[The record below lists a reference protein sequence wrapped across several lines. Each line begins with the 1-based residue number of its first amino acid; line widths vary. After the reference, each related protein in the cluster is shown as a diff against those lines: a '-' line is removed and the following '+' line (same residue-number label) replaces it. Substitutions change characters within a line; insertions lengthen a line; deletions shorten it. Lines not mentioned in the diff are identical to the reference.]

1 MRFDT
6 SQQMKLGQQMKLAP
20 RMIQSMEILQMP
32 IAALQERIEQEL
44 SSNVTLETFEP
55 GADRQAIE
63 EIRRENEREATE
75 HERELRVDES
85 SGEAD
90 FERLG
95 SMEETYGEAL
105 ENQYEAS
112 SLPNRLRDEWEPGRR
127 AARDT
132 GERDGKMDAMAN
144 TAARGASVADQLL
157 EQWLFAPVDDR
168 TRALGK
174 FLIEF
179 VDDDGYIRT
188 PLAQVADQAPQ
199 DLRPVT
205 DEELERSLLA
215 LQLFVEPAGVGARDL
230 RECLL
235 LQVDAADEDDPSE
248 DWTLTR
254 RIIDEH
260 LEDVLHNRMP
270 KIAETTGEPMERVKR
285 AIEMMRRLRTSP
297 GRELV
302 TDTPPAIIPDA
313 IVEYDDDQDRYIAYM
328 TDGLLPNLRI
338 NKDYAEMLRDKDSD
352 KSTKEFI
359 KRNLTNANWLIDALQ
374 QRKRTLQRVLNVV
387 VEAQRDFFDLG
398 PQALRPLPM
407 TQVADQLGVHVATVS
422 RAVAD
427 KHVMTPRG
435 VFALRK
441 FFTGGT
447 QTDSGEEVSWDAI
460 KAALKEVVDAEDK
473 TKPLSDDA
481 LSKALGERGIDIA
494 RRTVA
499 KYRDQ
504 LGIPAAKMRKQY

>member
-32 IAALQERIEQEL
+32 MLALQERIEQEL
-44 SSNVTLETFEP
+44 ASNATLETFEP
-55 GADRQAIE
+55 GVDRAEIE
-63 EIRRENEREATE
+63 EIRRESERDATE
-75 HERELRVDES
+75 HERELKVDEGGNAS
-85 SGEAD
+85 D
-90 FERLG
+90 FERLD
-95 SMEETYGEAL
+95 SMEETYSEAT

-112 SLPNRLRDEWEPGRR
+112 SLPSRLRDEWDFGGR

-144 TAARGASVADQLL
+144 TAGRGASVGEQLL
-157 EQWLFAPVDDR
+157 EQWLFTPVDDR
-168 TRALGK
+168 TRALGRM
-174 FLIEF
+174 LIEH

-188 PLAQVADQAPQ
+188 PLEQVADQAPH
-199 DLRPVT
+199 DLAPVGA
-205 DEELERSLLA
+205 EELERALFA

-235 LQVDAADEDDPSE
+235 LQVDAADEDDPSD

-254 RIIDEH
+254 RLIDEH
-260 LEDVLHNRMP
+260 LDDVLHNRLP
-270 KIAETTGEPMERVKR
+270 RVAEATGESIERVKG
-285 AIEMMRRLRTSP
+285 AIEHMRRLRTSP

-302 TDTPPAIIPDA
+302 QDTPPAIIPDA
-313 IVEYDDDQDRYIAYM
+313 VVEYHEDEDRYIAYL

-338 NKDYAEMLRDKDSD
+338 NREYAELLRDKDAD
-352 KSTKEFI
+352 KPTKEFI
-359 KRNLTNANWLIDALQ
+359 KKNLTNATWLIDALQ

-387 VEAQRDFFDLG
+387 VDAQRDFFDLG

-407 TQVADQLGVHVATVS
+407 TLVADQLGVHVATVS

-435 VFALRK
+435 VFPLRR

-473 TKPLSDDA
+473 SAPLSDDA
-481 LSKALGERGIDIA
+481 IAKALGERGIEIA

-504 LGIPAAKMRKQY
+504 LSIPAARMRKQY

>member
-44 SSNVTLETFEP
+44 SSNVTLESFEP
-55 GADRQAIE
+55 GVDRQAIE
-63 EIRRENEREATE
+63 EIRRENEREDHE
-75 HERELRVDES
+75 HERELKVDEGS
-85 SGEAD
+85 AAAD

-95 SMEETYGEAL
+95 SMEESYREATD
-105 ENQYEAS
+105 NQYEAS
-112 SLPNRLRDEWEPGRR
+112 ALPSRLRDEWETGRR
-127 AARDT
+127 AARNT

-144 TAARGASVADQLL
+144 TAARSASVADQLL
-157 EQWLFAPVDDR
+157 EQWLFAPVDER
-168 TRALGK
+168 TRAIGK

-188 PLAQVADQAPQ
+188 ALSEVADQAPQ
-199 DLRPVT
+199 GLTPIND
-205 DEELERSLLA
+205 DELERSLLA
-215 LQLFVEPAGVGARDL
+215 LQLFVEPAGIGARDL

-254 RIIDEH
+254 LLIDEH
-260 LEDVLHNRMP
+260 LDDILHNRIP
-270 KIAETTGEPMERVKR
+270 KVVEATGETMDRVKR

-302 TDTPPAIIPDA
+302 QDTPPAIIPDA
-313 IVEYDDDQDRYIAYM
+313 IVEYDEDQDRYISYM

-338 NKDYAEMLRDKDSD
+338 NKEYAEMLRDKDADRSAKD
-352 KSTKEFI
+352 FI
-359 KRNLTNANWLIDALQ
+359 KKNLTNATWLIDALQ

-398 PQALRPLPM
+398 PQAMRPLPM

-422 RAVAD
+422 RAVSD
-427 KHVMTPRG
+427 THVMTPRG
-435 VFALRK
+435 VFPLRK

-473 TKPLSDDA
+473 KKPLSDDA
-481 LSKALGERGIDIA
+481 LAKVLGEKGIEIA

-499 KYRDQ
+499 KYREQ
-504 LGIPAAKMRKQY
+504 LGIPAARMRKQF